1 MQLNFTTMHNYLAA
15 DLGLEL
21 IDMLSEYDN
30 VLDYTMLYDE
40 DGEYNHDF
48 INDNAYEL
56 PF

>member
-1 MQLNFTTMHNYLAA
+1 MYNYLAA

-21 IDMLSEYDN
+21 VDMLSEYDN

-40 DGEYNHDF
+40 DGEYIHDF
-48 INDNAYEL
+48 INDDLYEL